1 MKVGT
6 ITRMIK
12 RTVTMTMT
20 GTMANDKGMDIYKK
34 DDSYND
40 DDRDSGK

>member
-12 RTVTMTMT
+12 RTVTMTMI
-20 GTMANDKGMDIYKK
+20 GTRANDK
-34 DDSYND
+34 
-40 DDRDSGK
+40 DRDSYKDD